1 MGRQRRIA
9 VMMDLD
15 KVYKNHVVVFAGIH
29 RYAQEAGWQL
39 ILDDWADRS
48 LPARAGS
55 KLPFEGLI
63 GRITTLG
70 AHRARRLRIPV
81 VNLHLNA
88 PVAAELPGVFNDHA
102 EGGRVRAE
110 HLLARG
116 FKHFG
121 MLIHGGDRGTVME
134 GEGFTRAIA
143 EAGGHLCG
151 SVVLRARK
159 ETRMGIGQTDVAEY
173 EHWRQALRQIDR
185 WMDQWQLPIGVSI
198 YDVAITRLII
208 ERCRRRKWRVP
219 EDVAIVAGYNEE
231 VQCVRPEPT
240 ITSLELPFERIGY
253 EAAKM
258 LDALID
264 QNAAGVGKRG
274 RKAADQPRPTT
285 ILLPPVGI
293 VARQTTDFHAV
304 DDPLV
309 RQALGYI
316 DTHIHRP
323 ILIDD
328 IAEHLSVSRATL
340 TNRFRL
346 KLGRTI
352 NKELQRLRIERVKR
366 ELVNGDKPIHRIA
379 PATGFSSVR
388 RLNEMF
394 SRVVGCTPRAFRNR
408 SKAAGG

>member
-1 MGRQRRIA
+1 MPIQRRIA

-15 KVYKNHVVVFAGIH
+15 KIYKNHAVVFAGIH

-39 ILDDWADRS
+39 ILDDWADRM
-48 LPARAGS
+48 LPVQSQAR
-55 KLPFEGLI
+55 PPYEGLI

-70 AHRARRLRIPV
+70 ANRARRLGIPV

-88 PVAAELPGVFNDHA
+88 PVAGQLPGVFNDHA

-116 FKHFG
+116 FKNFG
-121 MLIHGGDRGTVME
+121 MLVHGGDRGTVME
-134 GEGFTRAIA
+134 GEGFERTVT
-143 EAGGHLCG
+143 EAGGHMCG
-151 SVVLRARK
+151 TVALRARK

-185 WMDQWQLPIGVSI
+185 WMDQWRLPIGVSI
-198 YDVAITRLII
+198 YDVAITRLVI
-208 ERCRRRKWRVP
+208 ERCRWRQWRVP

-231 VQCVRPEPT
+231 VQCLLPEPT
-240 ITSLELPFERIGY
+240 ITSLELPHERIGY
-253 EAAKM
+253 EAAQL
-258 LDALID
+258 LDGLID
-264 QNAAGVGKRG
+264 QLAIRG
-274 RKAADQPRPTT
+274 ASRRKQAPDQPRPTKV
-285 ILLPPVGI
+285 LLPPVGI

-316 DTHIHRP
+316 DAHLHRP

-328 IAEHLSVSRATL
+328 IAEHLNVSRATL
-340 TNRFRL
+340 TNRFRS

-366 ELVNGDKPIHRIA
+366 ELVNGDNPIHRIA
-379 PATGFSSVR
+379 TVAGYSSVR

-394 SRVVGCTPRAFRNR
+394 SRVVGCTPRTYRNR
-408 SKAAGG
+408 RK